1 MTEVTATDLGYAGPA
16 PPPERPRDPAT
27 APLEPATTLEWVAL
41 ALALAPIL
49 VVVGWALSTG
59 WQPLGDSAQIV
70 VRSRDVLTQHHP
82 FLGAWSS
89 SSQDVGQDLNNLGP
103 LYVDLI
109 APFTK
114 VTPWAGAAIGIGLV
128 NAASVVGVWAV
139 ARRLFGPTGS
149 VGAMAA
155 TVALEASMGSQ
166 ALLEARQQIA
176 LLLPFWCLLWV
187 AVALWDGRA
196 WALPVAVFLGSL
208 VVQTHFTFVYQAL
221 IVLAL
226 ATVAYVRRRGR
237 RGRARSGREMDAGIT
252 LGWTAIVALVCW
264 VQPLWD
270 QFFGLGNL
278 GKVLGAGG
286 GDDAG
291 TTGAASLRPGLG
303 GGVELVSRTSLRP
316 PFWFPGSLGSA
327 LGDEPLTGR
336 VHATATGWLTV
347 AAWALAL
354 AAVAWWA
361 RRHDRRPLGALA
373 GVALVALAA
382 SVVAASLIPPAA
394 FTVLPPQNY
403 YWMWPVGL
411 LLSVTVVAGA
421 VAVATEHRASAEP
434 VVLVAAAAA
443 LGALALVT
451 VRPASSLAY
460 VDREANREQ
469 AAARILDRR
478 FDAAL
483 DRSGLE
489 GPVVV
494 DFDRDLDFS
503 THRYSFLAELQSRG
517 IEFTFD
523 ARTADLRRFGDRRC
537 ERGKARYR
545 LFVLSGGA
553 LGTLEE
559 GQLVLARTREVTTG
573 VPVGLVLQAEPR
585 PTPEERAAMSDRCRR

>member
-1 MTEVTATDLGYAGPA
+1 MTEVVDLGYAGP
-16 PPPERPRDPAT
+16 PPPAERPAEPARR
-27 APLEPATTLEWVAL
+27 AIEPATVLEWVAL
-41 ALALAPIL
+41 ALALAPVL

-114 VTPWAGAAIGIGLV
+114 IHPWGGAALGIGLV

-139 ARRLFGPTGS
+139 ARRLFGPLGA
-149 VGAMAA
+149 VGAMGA
-155 TVALEASMGSQ
+155 TLALEASMGSQ

-196 WALPVAVFLGSL
+196 WALPAAVFLGSL
-208 VVQTHFTFVYQAL
+208 VIQTHFTFVYQVL
-221 IVLAL
+221 IVAAL
-226 ATVAYVRRRGR
+226 STVAMVRT
-237 RGRARSGREMDAGIT
+237 RSRQAGVRSSRELGMGLT
-252 LGWTAIVALVCW
+252 FGWTAIVALVCW
-264 VQPLWD
+264 IQPLWD

-286 GDDAG
+286 ADDAG

-303 GGVELVSRTSLRP
+303 GGVELVARTSLRP
-316 PFWFPGSLGSA
+316 PFWFPGSLGTA
-327 LGDEPLTGR
+327 LGDEPITGK
-336 VHATATGWLTV
+336 VQGSAGAWLTV
-347 AAWALAL
+347 GAWALGLVLL
-354 AAVAWWA
+354 AAWA
-361 RRHDRRPLGALA
+361 RRHERRPLGALA
-373 GVALVALAA
+373 GVSLVTLLA

-403 YWMWPVGL
+403 YWMWPVSL
-411 LLSVTVVAGA
+411 LLTVTVVAGV
-421 VAVATEHRASAEP
+421 VAVVVHHRPAVEP
-434 VVLVAAAAA
+434 WVAVGAAVGAA
-443 LGALALVT
+443 VLALLT
-451 VRPASSLAY
+451 LAPASSLDY
-460 VDREANREQ
+460 VDREANHEQ
-469 AAARILDRR
+469 VAARRLQRR
-478 FDAAL
+478 FDRAL
-483 DRSGLE
+483 DTSGLE

-494 DFDRDLDFS
+494 DFARDLDFS

-523 ARTADLRRFGDRRC
+523 SRTADLRRFGDRRC
-537 ERGKARYR
+537 ERGAARYR
-545 LFVLSGGA
+545 LFLLSGGA

-559 GQLVLARTREVTTG
+559 GQLVLARTREGTTDTS
-573 VPVGLVLQAEPR
+573 VALVLQAEP
-585 PTPEERAAMSDRCRR
+585 PTTDDERADLSDRCRR

>member
-1 MTEVTATDLGYAGPA
+1 MTDVTELGYAGPA
-16 PPPERPRDPAT
+16 TPVDRPA
-27 APLEPATTLEWVAL
+27 APGRRALEPATTLEWVAL
-41 ALALAPIL
+41 AMALAPVL

-114 VTPWAGAAIGIGLV
+114 LSASGGAAVGIGLV

-139 ARRLFGPTGS
+139 ARRLFGPTGA

-155 TVALEASMGSQ
+155 TLALEASMGSQ

-187 AVALWDGRA
+187 AVALWEGRA
-196 WALPVAVFLGSL
+196 WALPAAVFLGSL
-208 VVQTHFTFVYQAL
+208 VIQTHFTFVYQVL

-226 ATVAYVRRRGR
+226 SAVAMVRS
-237 RGRARSGREMDAGIT
+237 RSRTREDGTRSTRELGTGIT

-286 GDDAG
+286 ADDAG
-291 TTGAASLRPGLG
+291 TTGAASLRPGLS

-316 PFWFPGSLGSA
+316 PFWWPGSLGSA
-327 LGDEPLTGR
+327 LGDEPLTGK
-336 VHATATGWLTV
+336 VQGSAGAWLVV
-347 AAWALAL
+347 AAWALAIVL
-354 AAVAWWA
+354 VAVWA
-361 RRHDRRPLGALA
+361 RRHHRRQLSALA
-373 GVALVALAA
+373 GVALVSLLA

-403 YWMWPVGL
+403 YWMWPISL
-411 LLSVTVVAGA
+411 LLTVTVVAGI
-421 VAVATEHRASAEP
+421 VAVVGHHRPDVEP
-434 VVLVAAAAA
+434 AVQVAAIV
-443 LGALALVT
+443 GLAVLAVT
-451 VRPASSLAY
+451 TVQPASSLDY
-460 VDREANREQ
+460 VDREANHEQ
-469 AAARILDRR
+469 VAARVLERR
-478 FDAAL
+478 FATAL

-494 DFDRDLDFS
+494 DFARDLDFS
-503 THRYSFLAELQSRG
+503 THRYSFLAELQSRD

-537 ERGKARYR
+537 ERGDARYR
-545 LFVLSGGA
+545 LYVLSGTA
-553 LGTLEE
+553 LSTLEE
-559 GQLVLARTREVTTG
+559 GQLVLARTREGTTG
-573 VPVGLVLQAEPR
+573 VPVALVLQAEPEA
-585 PTPEERAAMSDRCRR
+585 TDDERADLSDRCRR

>member
-1 MTEVTATDLGYAGPA
+1 MTTVTDLGYAGP
-16 PPPERPRDPAT
+16 PPPAERPAELERPA
-27 APLEPATTLEWVAL
+27 LEPATVLEWVAL
-41 ALALAPIL
+41 ALALAPVL

-103 LYVDLI
+103 LYVDLL

-114 VTPWAGAAIGIGLV
+114 IHPWGGAAVGIGLV

-139 ARRLFGPTGS
+139 ARRLFGPLGA

-155 TVALEASMGSQ
+155 TLALEASMGSQ

-196 WALPVAVFLGSL
+196 WALPAAVFLGSL
-208 VVQTHFTFVYQAL
+208 VIQTHFTFVYQVL

-226 ATVAYVRRRGR
+226 SAVAMVRTRSRRAGVR
-237 RGRARSGREMDAGIT
+237 SARELGMGLT
-252 LGWTAIVALVCW
+252 FGWTAIVALVCW

-286 GDDAG
+286 ADDAG
-291 TTGAASLRPGLG
+291 STGAASLRPGLG
-303 GGVELVSRTSLRP
+303 GGVELVARTSLRP

-327 LGDEPLTGR
+327 LGDEPITGK
-336 VHATATGWLTV
+336 VQGSAGAWLTV
-347 AAWALAL
+347 GAWALAL
-354 AAVAWWA
+354 VLVAAWA
-361 RRHDRRPLGALA
+361 RRHDRQSLQALA
-373 GVALVALAA
+373 GVALVTLVA
-382 SVVAASLIPPAA
+382 SVVAAALIPPAA

-403 YWMWPVGL
+403 YWMWPVSL
-411 LLSVTVVAGA
+411 LLSVTVVAGIVALVAHHRPA
-421 VAVATEHRASAEP
+421 VEP
-434 VVLVAAAAA
+434 WALVAAVAGLTVLAA
-443 LGALALVT
+443 VT
-451 VRPASSLAY
+451 VAPASSLDY
-460 VDREANREQ
+460 VDREANHEQ
-469 AAARILDRR
+469 EAAHRLERR
-478 FDAAL
+478 FDRAL
-483 DRSGLE
+483 DTSGLE

-494 DFDRDLDFS
+494 DFARDLDFS

-537 ERGKARYR
+537 ERGTAQYR
-545 LFVLSGGA
+545 LFVLSGSA

-559 GQLVLARTREVTTG
+559 GQLVLARIREGTTDTS
-573 VPVGLVLQAEPR
+573 VALVLQAEP
-585 PTPEERAAMSDRCRR
+585 PTTADDRADLSDRCRR